1 MHRFEGARQNARMTS
16 DANPDAFLALLTQGL
31 ITDTQHDAVLAHP
44 ETPSLPPLP
53 GPAHAL
59 AWMRVRGLITEAQQ
73 NAALDKVE
81 AAEPAHPHAEDA
93 AISAMDADD
102 LVELAGQGITHE
114 ALQALH
120 SDGLVDT
127 STRDEALEETPV
139 VGTVPA
145 SAAATLAWLV
155 SEELI
160 DKKGFE
166 ALRAQVAAEPAFAMA
181 ADRVRIVNEA
191 QALIDAEAQAMKA
204 WQSRTQ
210 RARRIGALKLMLT
223 VLVIGGGLG
232 WYFLAPA
239 GVPACDA
246 ASTRKTLDNLMLRVS
261 VDVRMRTL
269 DPQKRAELQTPSIGS
284 MREIG
289 YRKTDRVRGCTA
301 VMTQG
306 DKRDPMAY
314 TIGPVAPKSDEMV
327 VRGADLAIV
336 QARFG
341 NLDAQGKPRYNA
353 EPIGRA
359 ALENAFREGSAPLS
373 ARSANSALSRQRPR
387 NESGLV
393 DKDPDRS
400 REIAEVEVA
409 GPCRALENGAVQAC
423 PLVIEYNDRLLSA
436 IGGDTQSLA
445 LAGEFKFLNENG
457 NWRVSDDFPKT
468 FMRSVLE
475 ARLKSM
481 GLAAEALPQ

>member
-1 MHRFEGARQNARMTS
+1 MTS

-73 NAALDKVE
+73 NAALDDVE
-81 AAEPAHPHAEDA
+81 AAEPAHPHADDA
-93 AISAMDADD
+93 AMSAMDADD
-102 LVELAGQGITHE
+102 QVELAGQGITHE

-120 SDGLVDT
+120 GNGLIDT
-127 STRDEALEETPV
+127 PTRDEALEETPV

-191 QALIDAEAQAMKA
+191 QALIDADAQAVKA
-204 WQSRTQ
+204 WKSRTQ
-210 RARRIGALKLMLT
+210 RARHVGALKLMLS

-232 WYFLAPA
+232 WYLFAPA

-246 ASTRKTLDNLMLRVS
+246 ASTRKTLDSLMFRVS
-261 VDVRMRTL
+261 LDVRMRTL
-269 DPQKRAELQTPSIGS
+269 DPQKRAELQTPSVGS

-301 VMTQG
+301 VMMQG
-306 DKRDPMAY
+306 DKRDPMAF
-314 TIGPVAPKSDEMV
+314 TIGPVAPKSDDMV

-341 NLDAQGKPRYNA
+341 HLDASGKPLYNA
-353 EPIGRA
+353 EPIGRE
-359 ALENAFREGSAPLS
+359 ALEKAFREGAAPLS
-373 ARSANSALSRQRPR
+373 ERPTVSRLRPR
-387 NESGLV
+387 NESGLI

-409 GPCRALENGAVQAC
+409 GPCRALENDAGQAC
-423 PLVIEYNDRLLSA
+423 PLVIEYNDRMLGA
-436 IGGDTQSLA
+436 IGGDTRSLA
-445 LAGEFKFLNENG
+445 LTGEFKFLQANG
-457 NWRVSDDFPKT
+457 NWRVSDDFSKT
-468 FMRSVLE
+468 FTRSVLE
-475 ARLKSM
+475 ARLKRM
-481 GLAAEALPQ
+481 GLTDVALPQ

>member
-1 MHRFEGARQNARMTS
+1 MTS

-31 ITDTQHDAVLAHP
+31 ITDAQHDAVLAHP

-73 NAALDKVE
+73 NAALDRVE
-81 AAEPAHPHAEDA
+81 AAKPAHPHADDA

-102 LVELAGQGITHE
+102 LLELAEQGITHE

-120 SDGLVDT
+120 SDGLIDT
-127 STRDEALEETPV
+127 PTRDEALEETPV

-160 DKKGFE
+160 DEKGFE

-204 WQSRTQ
+204 WKSRTQ
-210 RARRIGALKLMLT
+210 RSRRIGALKLMLS

-232 WYFLAPA
+232 WYFFAPA

-246 ASTRKTLDNLMLRVS
+246 ASTRKTLDNLMFRVAL
-261 VDVRMRTL
+261 DVRMRTL
-269 DPQKRAELQTPSIGS
+269 DPQKRAELQTPSVGS

-289 YRKTDRVRGCTA
+289 YRKTDRVRGCAA

-306 DKRDPMAY
+306 DNRDEMAY
-314 TIGPVAPKSDEMV
+314 TIGPAAPKSDEMV

-341 NLDAQGKPRYNA
+341 HLDASGNPRYNA

-359 ALENAFREGSAPLS
+359 ALEKAFREGAAPLS
-373 ARSANSALSRQRPR
+373 ARSGVSRLRPR
-387 NESGLV
+387 NESSLV
-393 DKDPDRS
+393 DRDPDRS
-400 REIAEVEVA
+400 REIAEIEVA
-409 GPCRALENGAVQAC
+409 GPCRALENQAVQAC
-423 PLVIEYNDRLLSA
+423 PLVIEYNDRLLAA
-436 IGGDTQSLA
+436 IGGDTRSLV
-445 LAGEFKFLNENG
+445 LSGEFGFVQENG
-457 NWRVSDDFPKT
+457 DWRASDDFPKT
-468 FMRSVLE
+468 FTRAVLE
-475 ARLKSM
+475 ARMKSM
-481 GLAAEALPQ
+481 GLTDVAMPQ